1 MARICLKGPKNIL
14 ASSAP
19 VWVCNSPQLNG
30 QGADKHQKFDVILS
44 KLVHGWQT
52 AWHPVIGSDKPV
64 TALEDCPVWG
74 LKTNTEKAGKMG
86 TSDAT
91 RSLSSASNHLHH
103 CHISWSQGCEVIQ
116 TSGPSTMFSKVLYQT
131 TCVEYLTAVYI
142 VSAEI
147 KQSLQELLQ
156 VACLRCVTTS
166 QHIHCVYRC
175 KEEDSGSILTN
186 KVDLTGA
193 DYSNEASPREYARSH
208 FFSCGQQTEEDKGR
222 VNGSEA
228 DGCVVIK
235 DTKLRQ

>member
-1 MARICLKGPKNIL
+1 MARICLKAPKNIL
-14 ASSAP
+14 ASSAH

-64 TALEDCPVWG
+64 TALEDCPVRG

-131 TCVEYLTAVYI
+131 TCVEYLTAGYI

-156 VACLRCVTTS
+156 VACLRCVTTG

-175 KEEDSGSILTN
+175 KEEDSGRQLVTYTQGASESRP
-186 KVDLTGA
+186 VD
-193 DYSNEASPREYARSH
+193 
-208 FFSCGQQTEEDKGR
+208 QT
-222 VNGSEA
+222 VA
-228 DGCVVIK
+228 DGSQSSAAQRERTK
-235 DTKLRQ
+235 EDDQGKLKAQFKLRA